1 MLKAAASCVLASLKA
16 STYSEYASALLSAA
30 ALPDDSFEH
39 PGKNKAVSKPILGV
53 SRWIQPQ
60 RPYSLWQELKRLWAL
75 ISSSRKPFAIRYRLL
90 KAACA
95 ALIVY
100 SISRVE

>member
-1 MLKAAASCVLASLKA
+1 MLKAATSFVLASSKA

-60 RPYSLWQELKRLWAL
+60 KANSLWQKLKGLWAL
-75 ISSSRKPFAIRYRLL
+75 ISSGHTPFAIRYKLL

-95 ALIVY
+95 ALIV
-100 SISRVE
+100 